1 MEAALRVLGGAD
13 GQALLAAK
21 RERPAQA
28 LLELAALLASAQK
41 QGWALLAL
49 DCALEPKAPAGE
61 ASANLLASFAPC
73 ERGLHSERIRAALAR
88 KRARGVRLGRPP
100 SLAPYV
106 LERIRRERAAG
117 NSLAAI
123 ANGLNAD
130 RIPTAQGG
138 HRWYPSTI
146 RYTLNRTN

>member
-49 DCALEPKAPAGE
+49 DCALEPKTPDRE
-61 ASANLLASFAPC
+61 ASANLLASFARC
-73 ERGLHSERIRAALAR
+73 ERGSISERTKAALALA
-88 KRARGVRLGRPP
+88 RAQGVRLGRPP
-100 SLAPYV
+100 QMSEYA

-117 NSLAAI
+117 KSLAAI
-123 ANGLNAD
+123 ADGLNAD

-138 HRWYPSTI
+138 RRWYPATV
-146 RYTLNRTN
+146 RYTLKRTG